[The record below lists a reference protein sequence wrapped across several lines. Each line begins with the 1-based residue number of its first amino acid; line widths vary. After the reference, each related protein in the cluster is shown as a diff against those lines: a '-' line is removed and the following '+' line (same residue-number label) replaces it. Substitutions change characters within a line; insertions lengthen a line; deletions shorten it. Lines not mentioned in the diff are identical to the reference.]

1 MHSEEVLTHLTPHQ
15 SRALDIE
22 HSISLRANA
31 GSGKTFVLAKRYLQ
45 IAIKGNVSLQKIAAI
60 TFTDKAAGEL
70 YKRIA
75 EEIEDKI
82 NSSEN
87 KTDKIKLEKIRRQL
101 VSANISTIHSFCIN
115 ILREFPVEAELD
127 ANFTPIDQTTAA
139 ELLEL
144 SVEETLRKKLEDSA
158 NEEVK
163 ELIRLFASKKNLVAQ
178 LHKLIDHR
186 KIVLLLEQE
195 IYKKNIDQI
204 ADFFREVFAEYFKII
219 FSPKTQNLNDDL
231 IKINNEVINDDPDNE
246 PGKRTSILINKLK
259 NSFDPEE
266 LIQLVHSIDDT
277 ICTKGHTVKKSGYL
291 RSYLRV
297 DFEKEISRVENI
309 LNTFSKIKF
318 NSNTRNIEHQLAK
331 VGKYLIN
338 LFSDTIYLYDKKKK
352 ELGYIDYE
360 DILLK
365 TQEILKSDVV
375 VNSLSDKFSYLMVDE
390 YQDTNELQYKIFMPI
405 LNDLKRG
412 NLFVVGDEK
421 QSIYR
426 FRDAELEVFNKTN
439 LDIIEKYGDD
449 YIISLPESFRME
461 PAICLFTNVLFKK
474 LFKDPNKFYNE
485 VEHSEL
491 ICAKPVGMRGRVSL
505 IIADGKSDIN
515 EAELIAKQILC
526 LMNDDDDKTDWKDI
540 AVLVKKRR
548 SFVELEKQFT
558 HFNIPNKIIGGR
570 GFFQRQCIYDIYN
583 YFSFLLD
590 NSNDAALVGIL
601 RSPFFLISDSKIFE
615 ISLNHGYSFWDR
627 LLLLHSDE
635 ELISV
640 VEQLKSNLKI
650 AAQRDFGFL
659 LRKIL
664 EETNFIAVTAS
675 RKDSDQEL
683 ANIEKLLKITNAF
696 INQGFKTLYD
706 YVNYLKDSINNLEV
720 EAQAGMAVQLN
731 AVSILTL
738 HQSKGLEF
746 PVVFLAN
753 CNEVSPND
761 FVKSKSITI
770 DKTFGLLTKVP
781 VNSNYFEEY
790 ESAPV
795 LAVRDYIDDKKN
807 LAEIK
812 RLLYVGVTRAKKFL
826 FISATSKGKDM
837 FALSSFMNLVFDG
850 LNLEPGSEKILL
862 ENKLKFLTK
871 TENKYENVTKKLK
884 LTVPIIREIE
894 LKDEFIDI
902 PHSQLQQKKYLL
914 KNISDH
920 SKGEIISATKVAAY
934 NQCAFKYNLIYK
946 YGYSELYSD
955 FRSFSRKEY
964 YSRDLNEHLDKG
976 DIQNYEDPSSLVLN
990 KNADIKGKI
999 IHKVL
1004 QKNIKVEQLE
1014 QFLFR
1019 EIDSLYLSVFESEEA
1034 KKLFCEELIQIIND
1048 YYKSAEYNLINN
1060 FKEYKNEFEIY
1071 LNVGNYFL
1079 YGIIDKLI
1087 VTGSKIIIVD
1097 YKTDDIDKANIE
1109 ERAKYYSNQLKF
1121 YIYIVSRL
1129 YTKINEFEIRI
1140 VFLIH
1145 PDNPYSV
1152 SFNRTEIIGI
1162 EQDITLIIE
1171 GILKEEYP
1179 KNLSHCN
1186 DCGFSINGSCVVKN

>member
-1 MHSEEVLTHLTPHQ
+1 MHSEEVLTNLTPHQ
-15 SRALDIE
+15 ARALDIE

-45 IAIKGNVSLQKIAAI
+45 IAIEGNVSLQKIAAI

-82 NSSEN
+82 NTSKK

-115 ILREFPVEAELD
+115 ILKEFPVEAELD

-163 ELIRLFASKKNLVAQ
+163 DLIRLFASKKNLVAQ

-195 IYKKNIDQI
+195 IYKENIDQI
-204 ADFFREVFAEYFKII
+204 ADFFRDVFSEYFKIVFLPLI
-219 FSPKTQNLNDDL
+219 ENLINDL
-231 IKINNEVINDDPDNE
+231 IKINDEVINDDPDNE
-246 PGKRTSILINKLK
+246 PGKCTSILINKLK
-259 NSFDPEE
+259 NSFNPEKI
-266 LIQLVHSIDDT
+266 IQLAQSINDT
-277 ICTKGHTVKKSGYL
+277 ICTKGHTIRISGYFRSDL
-291 RSYLRV
+291 RT
-297 DFEKEISRVENI
+297 DFEKEISRIENI

-318 NSNTRNIEHQLAK
+318 DSNTRNVEHQLAQL
-331 VGKYLIN
+331 GKYLIN
-338 LFSDTIYLYDKKKK
+338 LFDDTIFLYDKKKK

-365 TQEILKSDVV
+365 TKEILKSDVV
-375 VNSLSDKFSYLMVDE
+375 INSLSDKFSYLMVDE
-390 YQDTNELQYKIFMPI
+390 YQDTNELQYQIFMSI

-439 LDIIEKYGDD
+439 LDIIKKYGDD
-449 YIISLPESFRME
+449 YIISLPDSFRME
-461 PAICLFTNVLFKK
+461 PAICLFTNVLFQK
-474 LFKDPNKFYNE
+474 LFNDPNKFYNE

-491 ICAKPVGMRGRVSL
+491 ICAKPVGMRGRVSI

-515 EAELIAKQILC
+515 DAGLIAKKILC
-526 LMNDDDDKTDWKDI
+526 LINDDNDEIDWKDI

-548 SFVELEKQFT
+548 SFAELEKQFT

-601 RSPFFLISDSKIFE
+601 RSPFFSISDSKIFE
-615 ISLNHGYSFWDR
+615 ISLNHGYSFWDK
-627 LLLLHSDE
+627 LLSSNPDE
-635 ELISV
+635 ELIFV
-640 VEQLKSNLKI
+640 VEQLKSNLTI
-650 AAQRDFGFL
+650 AARQGSSFL

-683 ANIEKLLKITNAF
+683 ANIEKLFKITNTF

-706 YVNYLKDSINNLEV
+706 YVNYLKDSINKLQA

-753 CNEVSPND
+753 CNDVSQND

-795 LAVRDYIDDKKN
+795 LAVRDYIDGKKN

-826 FISATSKGKDM
+826 FISATSKGKDK
-837 FALSSFMNLVFDG
+837 FASSSFMNLVFDG
-850 LNLEPGSEKILL
+850 LKLEPGSEKILL
-862 ENKLKFLTK
+862 EKKLKFLTK
-871 TENKYENVTKKLK
+871 TKNKYENVTKKLK

-902 PHSQLQQKKYLL
+902 PHAQLQQKKYLL
-914 KNISDH
+914 KNIPDY

-934 NQCAFKYNLIYK
+934 SQCAFKYNLIYK
-946 YGYSELYSD
+946 YGFSELYSD
-955 FRSFSRKEY
+955 FRSFSRKDY
-964 YSRDLNEHLDKG
+964 YSRDLNEHLDEG
-976 DIQNYEDPSSLVLN
+976 DMQNYEDRSSLVLN
-990 KNADIKGKI
+990 ENADIQGKI

-1014 QFLFR
+1014 QFIFG
-1019 EIDSLYLSVFESEEA
+1019 EIESLYLSLFESGDA
-1034 KKLFCEELIQIIND
+1034 KKTFCEDLIQIIKD
-1048 YYKSAEYNLINN
+1048 YYKSSEYILLNN

-1071 LNVGNYFL
+1071 LKADNYFL

-1087 VTGSKIIIVD
+1087 ITETKIIIVD
-1097 YKTDDIDKANIE
+1097 YKTDDIDKDGIE
-1109 ERAKYYSNQLKF
+1109 ERAKYYLNQLKF

-1140 VFLIH
+1140 VFLLH
-1145 PDNPYSV
+1145 ADNPYSV
-1152 SFNRTEIIGI
+1152 SFNRTEINGI

>member
-1 MHSEEVLTHLTPHQ
+1 MPEEVLTNLTPHQ

-22 HSISLRANA
+22 HSISLKANA

-45 IAIKGNVSLQKIAAI
+45 VAIEGEVSLQKIAAI

-82 NSSEN
+82 NSSEKN
-87 KTDKIKLEKIRRQL
+87 IYKIKLEKIRRQL

-127 ANFTPIDQTTAA
+127 ANFIPIDQTTAT

-144 SVEETLRKKLEDSA
+144 SVEETLRRKLEDSA
-158 NEEVK
+158 NDEVK

-178 LHKLIDHR
+178 LHKLINHR
-186 KIVLLLEQE
+186 KTVLLLQQE

-204 ADFFREVFAEYFKII
+204 ADFFREVFAENFKIA
-219 FSPKTQNLNDDL
+219 FLPKIKNLIDDL
-231 IKINNEVINDDPDNE
+231 ININDEVINDDPDNE
-246 PGKRTSILINKLK
+246 LGRRSSILINKLK
-259 NSFDPEE
+259 NSFNPEK
-266 LIQLVHSIDDT
+266 IIHLVHSIDDT
-277 ICTKGHTVKKSGYL
+277 ICTKGYTIRKSGYL
-291 RSYLRV
+291 RSDLRT

-309 LNTFSKIKF
+309 LNAFSKIEF
-318 NSNTRNIEHQLAK
+318 SSNTRNIERQLAQL
-331 VGKYLIN
+331 GKHLIN

-365 TQEILKSDVV
+365 TKEILKSDVV
-375 VNSLSDKFSYLMVDE
+375 LNSLSDKFSYLMVDE

-439 LDIIEKYGDD
+439 LDIINKYGDD
-449 YIISLPESFRME
+449 YIISLPDSFRME

-474 LFKDPNKFYNE
+474 LFEDPNKFYNE
-485 VEHSEL
+485 VKHSEL
-491 ICAKPVGMRGRVSL
+491 ICAKPVGMRGRVSI
-505 IIADGKSDIN
+505 IIADGKSDIS
-515 EAELIAKQILC
+515 EAGLISKQILS
-526 LMNDDDDKTDWKDI
+526 LMNDDNYEIDWKDI

-548 SFVELEKQFT
+548 SFAELEKHFT
-558 HFNIPNKIIGGR
+558 HLNIPNKIIGGR

-601 RSPFFLISDSKIFE
+601 RSPFFSISDSKIFE
-615 ISLNHGYSFWDR
+615 ISLNHGDSFWDK
-627 LLLLHSDE
+627 LLSSNSDE

-650 AAQRDFGFL
+650 AAQRDFSFL

-683 ANIEKLLKITNAF
+683 ANIEKLLKITNTF

-720 EAQAGMAVQLN
+720 EAQAGMAAQLN

-753 CNEVSPND
+753 CHEVSPND

-795 LAVRDYIDDKKN
+795 LAVRNYIEDKKN

-837 FALSSFMNLVFDG
+837 FASSSFMNLVFDG

-862 ENKLKFLTK
+862 EKNLKFLTK
-871 TENKYENVTKKLK
+871 TDDKYENVTKKLK

-894 LKDEFIDI
+894 LKDEIIDI
-902 PHSQLQQKKYLL
+902 PRTQLQQKKYLL

-955 FRSFSRKEY
+955 FRSFSSKNFNSGDFNE
-964 YSRDLNEHLDKG
+964 DLDDSDN
-976 DIQNYEDPSSLVLN
+976 QNYEDRSSLVLN

-1004 QKNIKVEQLE
+1004 QKNIKVKQLE

-1019 EIDSLYLSVFESEEA
+1019 EIDSSYFSLFELEEE
-1034 KKLFCEELIQIIND
+1034 KKLFCADLIQIIND
-1048 YYKSAEYNLINN
+1048 YYKSAEYIRLNN

-1071 LNVGNYFL
+1071 LSTDNYFL

-1087 VTGSKIIIVD
+1087 FTESKIIIVD
-1097 YKTDDIDKANIE
+1097 YKTDNIDKDSIE
-1109 ERAKYYSNQLKF
+1109 ERAKYYLNQLKF
-1121 YIYIVSRL
+1121 YIYIVSKL
-1129 YTKINEFEIRI
+1129 YDKINEFEIRI

-1145 PDNPYSV
+1145 ADNPYSV

-1162 EQDITLIIE
+1162 KQDITLIIE
-1171 GILKEEYP
+1171 GILREEYS

-1186 DCGFSINGSCVVKN
+1186 ECGFSINGSCVVKN